1 MTFWEDLM
9 TVPHEL
15 RFVDVDGVR
24 TRVLH
29 AGSGT
34 PLILLHGISGHLET
48 YIPVMEALSAEF
60 DVHAIDML
68 AHGFTGKPGGDY
80 PVSRLAAHVI
90 GYLDAIGAEKAH
102 ILGLSQ
108 GGWTAAFLAAEHP
121 ERVERLTLV
130 VNVGNPHM
138 PIEEL
143 GALLAETTN
152 KAVFSD
158 DREDSRTRIETVIS
172 DKTKLTDEMVD
183 IRFRI
188 YRAARAARCDARHP
202 GLHRAG
208 GVPAGFPDA
217 ARLASITAETLIVW
231 SEDDPSGAHGGDY
244 YRDNI
249 ASAKLVLFRDV
260 GHWPPYER
268 PDEFAKLVIPFLL
281 EGLDTVQEATI

>member
-48 YIPVMEALSAEF
+48 YIPVLEALSAEF

-158 DREDSRTRIETVIS
+158 DREDTRTRIGTVIS

-188 YRAARAARCDARHP
+188 YQQPGLRAAMP
-202 GLHRAG
+202 GILASTE
-208 GVPAGFPDA
+208 PAVYRRDSLTP

-231 SEDDPSGAHGGDY
+231 SEDDPSGANGGDY

-249 ASAKLVLFRDV
+249 ADAKLVVFRDV

-281 EGLDTVQEATI
+281 EGLDTVQEETI